1 MMNKYTN
8 IINNLFDNDENC
20 RENADFLQ
28 IQTFCRIIDFADKY
42 SFKTVYYLERKDD
55 EGVSFEFQKGTFL
68 GVTSKYS
75 IVKKDNGDIVQIPH
89 ECVFSRPIKFFD

>member
-8 IINNLFDNDENC
+8 IINNFFDNDENC

-28 IQTFCRIIDFADKY
+28 IKTFCQIMDFADKY
-42 SFKTVYYLERKDD
+42 SFKTVYYLEQKDD
-55 EGVSFEFQKGTFL
+55 EDVSFEFQKGMFL

-75 IVKKDNGDIVQIPH
+75 IVKKDDGDIVQIPH
-89 ECVFSRPIKFFD
+89 GCVFSRPIKIFD